1 MANINAKMVGDL
13 KKQTGAGLMDCKKAL
28 VAADGD
34 VEKAV
39 KILREKGLAAAAK
52 KADRIAADGLV
63 DILKDGDVTA
73 MVEVNT
79 ETDFVAKNESFKEF
93 VKGLLR
99 TVVACR
105 PASLEELSTC
115 KFDGTDFTV
124 EETVK
129 DKIFTIGEKI
139 SVRRFAVVEG
149 TTSTYIH
156 GTGVTGVIVKFVA
169 DDVCVN
175 NAGFEE
181 FAKNIA
187 LQIAAYPTPYLNRD
201 AVPASVIENEK
212 AIIATQMQND
222 PKMANKPAK
231 VLDGIIMGKLGKFY
245 EENCLLDKEYV
256 KDDSMKVKQYVAA
269 CAKEFGGKIEVV
281 GFERFEKGEG
291 IEKRADNLDEEVAK
305 MLGK

>member
-1 MANINAKMVGDL
+1 MANISAKMVGDL

-28 VAADGD
+28 VEADGD
-34 VEKAV
+34 VEKAI

-79 ETDFVAKNESFKEF
+79 ETDFVAKNATFKEF

-105 PASLEELSTC
+105 PASLEELNAC

-187 LQIAAYPTPYLNRD
+187 LQIAAYPTAYLNRD
-201 AVPASVIENEK
+201 SVPASVIESEK
-212 AIIATQMQND
+212 AIIMTQMQND
-222 PKMANKPAK
+222 PKMAGKPEK
-231 VLDGIIMGKLGKFY
+231 VLQGIIMGKLGKFY

-269 CAKEFGGKIEVV
+269 SAKEFGGKIEVV

>member
-1 MANINAKMVGDL
+1 E
-13 KKQTGAGLMDCKKAL
+13 
-28 VAADGD
+28 ADGD
-34 VEKAV
+34 VEKAI

-79 ETDFVAKNESFKEF
+79 ETDFVAKNATFKEF

-105 PASLEELSTC
+105 PASLEELNAC

-187 LQIAAYPTPYLNRD
+187 LQIAAYPTAYLNRD
-201 AVPASVIENEK
+201 SVPASVIESEK
-212 AIIATQMQND
+212 AIIMTQMQND
-222 PKMANKPAK
+222 PKMAGKPEK
-231 VLDGIIMGKLGKFY
+231 VLQGIIMGKLGKFY

-269 CAKEFGGKIEVV
+269 SAKEFGGKIEVV

>member
-28 VAADGD
+28 VEADGD

-79 ETDFVAKNESFKEF
+79 ETDFVAKNETFKEF

-99 TVVACR
+99 TVVAFR
-105 PASLEELSTC
+105 PASLEELNAC

-139 SVRRFAVVEG
+139 SVRRFTVVEG

-156 GTGVTGVIVKFVA
+156 GTGVTGVV
-169 DDVCVN
+169 
-175 NAGFEE
+175 
-181 FAKNIA
+181 
-187 LQIAAYPTPYLNRD
+187 LQRT
-201 AVPASVIENEK
+201 E
-212 AIIATQMQND
+212 TG
-222 PKMANKPAK
+222 
-231 VLDGIIMGKLGKFY
+231 VLGNSLRYAFLIRSITIL
-245 EENCLLDKEYV
+245 
-256 KDDSMKVKQYVAA
+256 
-269 CAKEFGGKIEVV
+269 EVS
-281 GFERFEKGEG
+281 
-291 IEKRADNLDEEVAK
+291 
-305 MLGK
+305 